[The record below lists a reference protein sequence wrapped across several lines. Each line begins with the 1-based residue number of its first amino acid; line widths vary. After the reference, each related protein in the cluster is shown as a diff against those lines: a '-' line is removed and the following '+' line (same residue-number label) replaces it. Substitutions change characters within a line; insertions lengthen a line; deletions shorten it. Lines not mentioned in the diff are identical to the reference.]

1 MRNNLLYSLLTAI
14 LVIIL
19 FAICSLPIFKGLITS
34 FEYKSYDLRHNIGIN
49 PKKPSS
55 DIVILAIDDNSL
67 ELLENKYGRWPWN
80 RGAYADAINT
90 LEKYGVK
97 QIILDLMFIGKSQ
110 DKLADIRLIQAIKKN
125 ENVFAGINFDYRKTS
140 KTLPENLAVAID
152 DKSNIT
158 FPVYK
163 GFRPVLKEIMKT
175 GRVGVLNCQRDFDG
189 ISRRTPTLLKLQGK
203 YYPYLGFKAIMN
215 HYGVEK
221 IIINKKNKLLINNKK
236 MKLSD
241 NGYVTLNWYQ
251 DKFKVIP
258 FWKLDK
264 AQDELRD
271 KTVFVGITA
280 SSLYDIKSTP
290 ISRNMSGIELQA
302 TMFNNFL
309 ENNFIKQSS
318 TFATLAVSIAL
329 CIIVALA
336 AINWQT
342 TLASIS
348 LSLALI
354 MGYMISSVVLLK
366 YFNYWIDVVFV
377 VFAIIATF
385 IGAYIIKYKNKSK
398 DFEYTYKLATTD
410 GLTGLYNHRF
420 FQEQMNICLENAKR
434 YETDFSLLLIDID
447 FFKKFNDNYGHQAGD
462 AVLKQ
467 VAQLLKKSV
476 RATDIV
482 ARYGGEEMA
491 IILPNTDYENAF
503 ITAEKICNQVA
514 TTPFFLNAKTTK
526 SVTISLGVATYPE
539 HGKTPADL
547 IEYADKGLYAAKE
560 NGRNQVGKVFDI

>member
-264 AQDELRD
+264 AQDELKD